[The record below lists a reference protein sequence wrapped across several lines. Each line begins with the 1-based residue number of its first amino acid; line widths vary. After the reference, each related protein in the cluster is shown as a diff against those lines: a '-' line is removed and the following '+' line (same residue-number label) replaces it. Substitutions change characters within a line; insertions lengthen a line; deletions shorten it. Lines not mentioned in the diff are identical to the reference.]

1 MAIASMDTNN
11 RSKTHK
17 APNPVWT
24 LLEGR
29 SVFELGSFYATR
41 RLLKRLPKGDGHP
54 VIVFPG
60 FLTSERSTR
69 PLRGLLRDLNY
80 QPYDWGLGRNLRF
93 NKQREAKMQLLL
105 KKTFLK
111 HGRKVSLIGWSLGGV
126 FAREIAKANPEFV
139 RFVVTLGSPITG
151 PRHAAAAR
159 PLFELI
165 NGKPEPETEIRLAN
179 LHTPPPVPCTSIY
192 TKTDGIVH
200 WHGSMQDD
208 VPHAENIE
216 VPASHCGLG
225 VNPLVM
231 YIIAD
236 RLKQKE
242 DDWSRFNTRG
252 MRRFIYNTRFEDSRD
267 LDRYK

>member
-1 MAIASMDTNN
+1 MSTSNIVTKQKQKN
-11 RSKTHK
+11 HK
-17 APNPVWT
+17 SPNPLWT

-29 SVFELGSFYATR
+29 SIFELGSFYATR
-41 RLLKRLPKGDGHP
+41 SLLKRLPKGDGHP

-69 PLRGLLRDLNY
+69 PLRGLLNDLGY
-80 QPYDWGLGRNLRF
+80 HAYDWKLGRNLRF
-93 NKQREAKMQLLL
+93 NEEREAKMHQLL
-105 KKTFLK
+105 KKIYLK

-126 FAREIAKANPEFV
+126 FAREVAKANPDFV
-139 RFVVTLGSPITG
+139 RFVITLGSPITG

-159 PLFELI
+159 PLFELL
-165 NGKPEPETEIRLAN
+165 NGKPSAETEKRLAN

-200 WHGSMQDD
+200 WHGSVQDD

-236 RLKQKE
+236 RLKQSE
-242 DDWSRFNTRG
+242 DSWARFHAQG
-252 MRRFIYNTRFEDSRD
+252 LKRFIYNTRFEDARD
-267 LDRYK
+267 LDQFR